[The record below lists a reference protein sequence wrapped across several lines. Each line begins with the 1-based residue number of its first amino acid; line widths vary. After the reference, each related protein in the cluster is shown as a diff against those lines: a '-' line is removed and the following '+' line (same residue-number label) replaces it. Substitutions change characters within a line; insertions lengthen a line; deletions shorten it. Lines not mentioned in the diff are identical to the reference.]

1 MTPQVPPR
9 DENNWS
15 EYRRL
20 IIDFCEDTKCRL
32 DEIEDRLGKN
42 DIDINSI
49 KIKIALAAGVAGFL
63 GSLIPV
69 LIQYFL
75 SLK

>member
-9 DENNWS
+9 DENSWT

-32 DEIEDRLGKN
+32 DEIEDRLGK
-42 DIDINSI
+42 IDLEINSI
-49 KIKIALAAGVAGFL
+49 KIKIAFVAGIAGFI

-69 LIQYFL
+69 LVQYFL